1 MSTQVNTAFVQQY
14 SANVQMLS
22 QQMGSRLR
30 DAVSI
35 ENVVGQH
42 AFIDQIGKATA
53 VKRTTRHGDTP
64 QMDTPHSR
72 RRLSLDSYEYADL
85 VDDQDKVRMLID
97 PTSSYARAA
106 AAAMGRAMDEVI
118 ISAATGAAT
127 TNGGVE
133 SGGVASSTVSLDAT
147 NNSVGSS
154 SSNDG
159 LTIAKLREAKRKI
172 DLNDVDPSIPRY
184 IAVGPK
190 QIEDLLGTTEVTSS
204 DFNTIKALVQG
215 DVDTFMG
222 FRFIMTN
229 LLAIDSNDIRK
240 CFAWAEDG
248 ITLGV
253 GKDIM
258 ARIDER
264 ADKGYATQVY
274 YCMDIGAV
282 RMEEAKVCQIFC
294 DETPD

>member
-1 MSTQVNTAFVQQY
+1 MSSQVTTAFVQQY

-30 DAVSI
+30 DAVRI
-35 ENVVGQH
+35 ENVVGKN

-53 VKRTTRHGDTP
+53 QLRTSRHADTP
-64 QMDTPHSR
+64 QLDTPHAR
-72 RRLSLDSYEYADL
+72 RRLSLASYEYADL
-85 VDDQDKVRMLID
+85 IDDQDKVRMLID
-97 PTSSYARAA
+97 PTSFYAQAA
-106 AAAMGRAMDEVI
+106 AAAMGRAMDDVI
-118 ISAATGAAT
+118 INAALGTASTGETGSGSAT
-127 TNGGVE
+127 
-133 SGGVASSTVSLDAT
+133 LDAT
-147 NNSVGSS
+147 NNMVGSS

-159 LTIAKLREAKRKI
+159 LTIAKLLEAKRKL

-190 QIEDLLGTTEVTSS
+190 QIEDLLGTTQVTSS
-204 DFNTIKALVQG
+204 DFNTVKALAQG
-215 DVDTFMG
+215 DVNSFLG
-222 FRFIMTN
+222 FEFIMTN
-229 LLAIDSNDIRK
+229 RLDVDSNDIRS

-248 ITLGV
+248 LTLGI
-253 GKDIM
+253 GKDVS

-264 ADKGYATQVY
+264 NDKGYATQVY

-282 RMEEAKVCQIFC
+282 RMEESKVVKIFC

>member
-1 MSTQVNTAFVQQY
+1 MSSQVTTAFVQQY

-30 DAVSI
+30 DAVRI
-35 ENVVGQH
+35 ENVVGKN

-53 VKRTTRHGDTP
+53 QLRTSRHADTP
-64 QMDTPHSR
+64 QLDTPHAR
-72 RRLSLDSYEYADL
+72 RRLSLASYEYADL
-85 VDDQDKVRMLID
+85 IDDQDKVRMLID
-97 PTSSYARAA
+97 PTSFYAQAA
-106 AAAMGRAMDEVI
+106 AAAMGRAMDDVI
-118 ISAATGAAT
+118 ITAALGTASTGETGSGSAT
-127 TNGGVE
+127 
-133 SGGVASSTVSLDAT
+133 LDAT
-147 NNSVGSS
+147 NNMVGSS

-159 LTIAKLREAKRKI
+159 LTIAKLLEAKRKL

-190 QIEDLLGTTEVTSS
+190 QIEDLLGTTQVTSS
-204 DFNTIKALVQG
+204 DFNTVKALAQG
-215 DVDTFMG
+215 DVNSFLG
-222 FRFIMTN
+222 FEFIMTN
-229 LLAIDSNDIRK
+229 RLDVDSNDIRS

-248 ITLGV
+248 LTLGI
-253 GKDIM
+253 GKDVS

-264 ADKGYATQVY
+264 NDKGYATQVY

-282 RMEEAKVCQIFC
+282 RMEESKVVKIFC

>member
-1 MSTQVNTAFVQQY
+1 MSTQVTTAFVQQY

-30 DAVSI
+30 DAVRV
-35 ENVVGQH
+35 ENVVGKN
-42 AFIDQIGKATA
+42 AFIDQIGSATA
-53 VKRTTRHGDTP
+53 ALRTSRHADTP
-64 QMDTPHSR
+64 QMDTPHDR
-72 RRLSLDSYEYADL
+72 RRLSLADYEYADL
-85 VDDQDKVRMLID
+85 VDDQDKVRILID

-106 AAAMGRAMDEVI
+106 AAAMGRAMDDVI
-118 ISAATGAAT
+118 ITAATGTASTGETGSGSAT
-127 TNGGVE
+127 
-133 SGGVASSTVSLDAT
+133 LDAT
-147 NNSVGSS
+147 NNSVGSA

-159 LTIAKLREAKRKI
+159 LTLAKLREAKRKM

-190 QIEDLLGTTEVTSS
+190 QIEDLLGDTTVTSS
-204 DFNTIKALVQG
+204 DFNTVKALVQG
-215 DVDTFMG
+215 ELDTFMG
-222 FRFIMTN
+222 FRFIMSNRLTV
-229 LLAIDSNDIRK
+229 DSNDIRK

-248 ITLGV
+248 LTLGI
-253 GKDIM
+253 GKDIS

-274 YCMDIGAV
+274 YCMSIGAV
-282 RMEEAKVCQIFC
+282 RMEEDKVVQIFC

>member
-1 MSTQVNTAFVQQY
+1 MSSQVTTAFVQQY

-30 DAVSI
+30 DAVRI
-35 ENVVGQH
+35 ENVVGKN

-53 VKRTTRHGDTP
+53 QLRTSRHADTP
-64 QMDTPHSR
+64 QLDTPHAR
-72 RRLSLDSYEYADL
+72 RRLSLASYEYADL
-85 VDDQDKVRMLID
+85 IDDQDKVRMLID
-97 PTSSYARAA
+97 PTSFYAQAA
-106 AAAMGRAMDEVI
+106 AAAMGRAMDDVI
-118 ISAATGAAT
+118 ITAALGTASTGETGSGSAT
-127 TNGGVE
+127 
-133 SGGVASSTVSLDAT
+133 LDAT
-147 NNSVGSS
+147 NNMVGSS

-159 LTIAKLREAKRKI
+159 LTIAKLLEAKRKL

-190 QIEDLLGTTEVTSS
+190 QIEDLLGTTQVTSS
-204 DFNTIKALVQG
+204 DFNTVKALAQG
-215 DVDTFMG
+215 DVNSFLG
-222 FRFIMTN
+222 FEFIMTN
-229 LLAIDSNDIRK
+229 RLDVDSNDIRS

-248 ITLGV
+248 LTLGI
-253 GKDIM
+253 GKDVS

-264 ADKGYATQVY
+264 SDKGYATQVY

-282 RMEEAKVCQIFC
+282 RMEESKVVKIFC